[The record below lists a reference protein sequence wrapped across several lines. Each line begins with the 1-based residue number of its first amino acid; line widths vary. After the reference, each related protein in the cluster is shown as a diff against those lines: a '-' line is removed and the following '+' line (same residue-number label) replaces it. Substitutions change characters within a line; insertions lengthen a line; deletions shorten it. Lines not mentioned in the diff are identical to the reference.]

1 MTQQFPRT
9 LADLAKLIPGTT
21 TGDNTTKIK
30 GAAPLDEVVAGQ
42 ITFIDQAERAEQA
55 ADSAAAAVLVP
66 TGVSIVDK
74 PTIEV
79 TDVNHAFATLVAAF
93 RPRSS
98 AAPVGVAPSA
108 VVSPMAQLASDVAI
122 GPNATIGDGVSI
134 GAGAVVHAGVN
145 ILAGCQIGAGVV
157 IFPGATLY
165 EDTVVGDHSIIH
177 AGAVIGAY
185 GFGYRPVDGE
195 HQLSAQLGSVEI
207 GQRVEVGANSTI
219 DRGTYS
225 ATRIGDGTKI
235 DNLVQ
240 VAHNCQIGKH
250 NLLCSQVGIAGST
263 STGDYVVMAG
273 QVGVRD
279 HVHIGKGARIG
290 AMAGVSNDIAPGVV
304 AFGAPAIPERDQK
317 VLLASLAKLPSMRK
331 EFKQIRRV
339 VRELE
344 NQSQQ
349 STDSS
354 PSVIDPAA

>member
-1 MTQQFPRT
+1 MPQQDPRSLSELAT
-9 LADLAKLIPGTT
+9 LVAGVAS
-21 TGDNTTKIK
+21 GDSSTEIL
-30 GAAPLDEVVAGQ
+30 GASPLDEIAAGH
-42 ITFIDQAERAEQA
+42 ITFIDQQERAGQA
-55 ADSAAAAVLVP
+55 AESAAAAVLVP
-66 TGVSIVDK
+66 TGVSVGGK
-74 PTIEV
+74 PMIEV
-79 TDVNHAFATLVAAF
+79 ADVNDAFATIVASF

-98 AAPVGVAPSA
+98 AVPTGIAPSA
-108 VVSPMAQLASDVAI
+108 VVSPTANLASDVAV

-134 GAGAVVHAGVN
+134 AAGSVVHAGVH

-157 IFPGATLY
+157 IYPGATLY
-165 EDTVVGDHSIIH
+165 EDTIVGDHSIVH

-185 GFGYRPVDGE
+185 GFGYRPVEGE
-195 HQLSAQLGSVEI
+195 HELSAQLGNVEI
-207 GQRVEVGANSTI
+207 GKNVEVGANSTI

-240 VAHNCQIGKH
+240 IAHNCQIGKH

-279 HVHIGKGARIG
+279 HVHIGEGARIG

-331 EFKQIRRV
+331 EFKQMRKV

-344 NQSQQ
+344 NQSHQRD
-349 STDSS
+349 DSG
-354 PSVIDPAA
+354 PAVVDPAA